1 MLITKFPRVQ
11 LLDPGNRW
19 FDKALTLIVFPDGTA
34 GLNGEHCLLDG
45 TTTVEFIDAV
55 LTAPEPAPG
64 SGAADSGAAD
74 SGVTEPARIRP
85 VEFVLT
91 DALKADIDAAAKD
104 YLRYGE
110 DTATRPLFPR
120 LRS

>member
-1 MLITKFPRVQ
+1 LLITKFPRVP

-64 SGAADSGAAD
+64 TGATGN
-74 SGVTEPARIRP
+74 VRIRP